1 MKASI
6 LNAESGNIGT
16 IASGCRSLGHDAI
29 WTDPL
34 FFRCFSANA
43 IFRRLEAQPDRR
55 LSQRS
60 PLRRPGMII
69 LGHASSADWSKRLRR
84 SVQHDLPPT
93 SPTATHRAIGTST
106 GARIS
111 RSRSDRDSIMPASRK
126 GTSRRSA
133 YDPTAPICPDR
144 IHAARALGGP
154 CILGSLP

>member
-69 LGHASSADWSKRLRR
+69 LGHASSADWSTAVRSTRPATDQPDGDAPRHWNIDRR
-84 SVQHDLPPT
+84 SNIKIAKRPRFH
-93 SPTATHRAIGTST
+93 
-106 GARIS
+106 
-111 RSRSDRDSIMPASRK
+111 
-126 GTSRRSA
+126 
-133 YDPTAPICPDR
+133 
-144 IHAARALGGP
+144 HACVPQGN
-154 CILGSLP
+154 